1 MPTGSSTFSPRATVP
16 ILEHEHFEQ
25 RAIPSSWCAEKR
37 NPNRLAVVMKRNI
50 IQKIW
55 DAHVISHDEA
65 AGNVVILAIDF
76 MLLHEVTS
84 SQAFTLLKE
93 RGIPLF
99 DKGRMAATVDH
110 SIPTSTNR
118 LHIVDD
124 AARLQVAALRRHCEE
139 FGVTLFDFDSGY
151 QGIVHV
157 IGPELGLTQPG
168 MTIVCGDSHT
178 STHGAFGALAFG
190 IGTSEVG
197 HVMATGALLQT
208 TPKTMRVAFE
218 GTFRSGVT
226 AKDAILR
233 LIAQI
238 GIAGA
243 NGHIIEYC
251 GSAVQAMS
259 MEERMT
265 ICNMSIECGA
275 RAGLVSPD
283 EVTFS
288 FLQGRPYAPTDAR
301 WEEAVDYWK
310 SVASDDGASY
320 DSEITID
327 VSALTPMVTWGINPE
342 QAIAVNGTVPRIDSL
357 ADTHKAVARQALS
370 YTQLDEGAPIRGVK
384 VDWAFIGSCTN
395 GRIEDLRSAANVL
408 RGKRVHPDVTLYVVP
423 GSERVMAQAEAEGLR
438 AIFEEAGAEFRMPGC
453 SMCLGM
459 NDDKVPAGKR
469 CISTSNRNF
478 IGRQGAGSITHL
490 ASPLTVAA
498 SAVAGCIVSS
508 EER

>member
-1 MPTGSSTFSPRATVP
+1 
-16 ILEHEHFEQ
+16 
-25 RAIPSSWCAEKR
+25 
-37 NPNRLAVVMKRNI
+37 MKRNI
-50 IQKIW
+50 IEKIW
-55 DAHVISHDEA
+55 DAHVIRKDEA
-65 AGNVVILAIDF
+65 AGDVGILLIDF

-84 SQAFTLLKE
+84 SQAFSLLKE
-93 RGIPLF
+93 KGISLF
-99 DKGRMAATVDH
+99 DRTRLAATIDH
-110 SIPTSTNR
+110 SIPTAKNR
-118 LHIVDD
+118 FIIVDD
-124 AARLQVAALRRHCEE
+124 AARLQVASLRANCEE

-190 IGTSEVG
+190 VGTSEVG

-208 TPKTMRVAFE
+208 TPKTMKVSFE
-218 GTFRSGVT
+218 GAFRPGVT
-226 AKDAILR
+226 PKDAILK

-251 GSAVQAMS
+251 GSAVRSMS

-275 RAGLVSPD
+275 RAGLIAPD
-283 EVTFS
+283 EVTFA
-288 FLQGRPYAPTDAR
+288 FLKGRPYAPAESR
-301 WEEAVDYWK
+301 WEEAVTFWR
-310 SVASDDGASY
+310 SLASDEGALY
-320 DSEITID
+320 DRELTINVSE
-327 VSALTPMVTWGINPE
+327 LNPMVTWGINPE
-342 QAIAVNGTVPRIDSL
+342 QAISVHDTIPQVDSL
-357 ADTHKAVARQALS
+357 PETHKTVARQALS
-370 YTQLDEGAPIRGVK
+370 YTGLAEGAHIRGVK
-384 VDWAFIGSCTN
+384 VEWAFIGSCTN
-395 GRIEDLRSAANVL
+395 GRIEDLRAAAEVL

-423 GSERVMAQAEAEGLR
+423 GSEQVMAQAEREGIR
-438 AIFEEAGAEFRMPGC
+438 AIFEEAGADFRMPGC

-469 CISTSNRNF
+469 CISSSNRNF

-490 ASPLTVAA
+490 ASPITVAA
-498 SAVAGCIVSS
+498 SAVAGCIVPW
-508 EER
+508 E